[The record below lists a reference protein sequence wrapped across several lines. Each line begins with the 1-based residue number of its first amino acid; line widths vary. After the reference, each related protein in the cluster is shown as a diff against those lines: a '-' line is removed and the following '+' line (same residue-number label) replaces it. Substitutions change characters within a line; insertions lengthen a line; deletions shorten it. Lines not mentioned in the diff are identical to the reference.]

1 MSVEQMRRD
10 SPFQQNV
17 LEIYMSDI
25 SVWYAFIQMFL
36 TSTAEIL
43 DNPDNYHFASDVA
56 PNQLMSVLQPFTLVS
71 GRTISNCI
79 TGPRPTEIALR
90 AVIVKC
96 SEEAPV
102 VSAINFVNRC
112 GYKVTVRICV
122 HSYTGSSSCNFESC
136 LQLDLTAMNAT
147 SVEDK

>member
-1 MSVEQMRRD
+1 MRND

-17 LEIYMSDI
+17 ADISDCAPGVNPPIRMSHI

-36 TSTAEIL
+36 IAEIL
-43 DNPDNYHFASDVA
+43 VDPDNYHFASEVS
-56 PNQLMSVLQPFTLVS
+56 PNQLMSVLQPFNLVS

-122 HSYTGSSSCNFESC
+122 HWILFV
-136 LQLDLTAMNAT
+136 QL
-147 SVEDK
+147 